1 MAFIF
6 PAKFSVTGRTFV
18 IDIQHLLTTL
28 STYGS
33 DMFYI
38 FLDVKKKK
46 LVKCRENLL
55 GGQGEFTSGSSFFIL
70 LEIAFYSVCYL

>member
-6 PAKFSVTGRTFV
+6 PVKFPVTERTFV
-18 IDIQHLLTTL
+18 IDIQDLLTTL
-28 STYGS
+28 STYRS

-55 GGQGEFTSGSSFFIL
+55 GGQGEFTGGSSFLIL
-70 LEIAFYSVCYL
+70 LKIAF

>member
-6 PAKFSVTGRTFV
+6 PAKFPVTERTFV
-18 IDIQHLLTTL
+18 IDIQDLLTTL
-28 STYGS
+28 STYRS

-46 LVKCRENLL
+46 LVEC
-55 GGQGEFTSGSSFFIL
+55 IL
-70 LEIAFYSVCYL
+70 M